1 MKTIV
6 VKMGGVASDNLDYEF
21 FQQIKLWQAQ
31 GHNIVIVHGGG
42 NYISQMMEKMNVPV
56 EKKNGLRVT
65 NQVALDIAR
74 LALLGQ
80 VQPMLTGRFQKEHI
94 PALGLNAASD
104 KLIEGHIIDFHKFG
118 YVGQVDKINIYL
130 LENLM
135 EIGQVPII
143 APLGMTEDGQWL
155 NINAD
160 DVAAQVA
167 SQLQADELYLLT
179 DVPGIKKENIWMKK
193 IPTEEIDEL
202 KDKKIVTGG
211 MLPKIES
218 AKKALKAGV
227 GAVFI
232 NNCISSKGTEIGAF

>member
-6 VKMGGVASDNLDYEF
+6 VKMGGVASDNLDFEF

-80 VQPMLTGRFQKEHI
+80 VQPMLTGRFQAEQI
-94 PALGLNAASD
+94 SALGLNAASD
-104 KLIEGHIIDFHKFG
+104 RLIEGHIIDFHKFG

-135 EIGQVPII
+135 EIRQVPII

>member
-6 VKMGGVASDNLDYEF
+6 VKMGGVASDNLDFEF

-56 EKKNGLRVT
+56 EKKNGLGVT

-80 VQPMLTGRFQKEHI
+80 VQPMLTGRFQAEHI
-94 PALGLNAASD
+94 SALGLNAASD
-104 KLIEGHIIDFHKFG
+104 KLIGGHIIDFHKFG

-135 EIGQVPII
+135 GIGQVPII

-218 AKKALKAGV
+218 AKNALKAGV

>member
-6 VKMGGVASDNLDYEF
+6 VKMGGVASDNLDFEF
-21 FQQIKLWQAQ
+21 FQQIKFWQAQ
-31 GHNIVIVHGGG
+31 GHNIAIVHGGG

-80 VQPMLTGRFQKEHI
+80 VQPMLTGRFQAEHI
-94 PALGLNAASD
+94 SALGLNAASD
-104 KLIEGHIIDFHKFG
+104 RLIEGHIIDFHKFG